1 MSHWVL
7 KGIKHEFIC
16 ENTNEWD
23 PHPVSMTNTEIVE
36 TEYHTLADGPRGP
49 QIATH
54 MNTIALQFP
63 IKSVHT
69 ETVNILH
76 NFIHHA
82 LIRVS
87 NEGKV
92 GMGLIKAYDIL
103 KQKRKAKETKVPFFQ
118 NQSLKQLLPVN
129 DKNSQKMK
137 RINSSQ

>member
-1 MSHWVL
+1 
-7 KGIKHEFIC
+7 
-16 ENTNEWD
+16 
-23 PHPVSMTNTEIVE
+23 
-36 TEYHTLADGPRGP
+36 
-49 QIATH
+49 